1 MEPLRK
7 SSLLSPSAD
16 WWLLIKAALLLE
28 TIKLSMLL
36 LPFRTSMRLLTRVA
50 GWPIGPWHV
59 GYHSADRVARAVEM
73 AARRT
78 PGAKSCLAQAL
89 AAQVM
94 LGRRGYPALLHIG
107 VAKGKQSRFQA
118 HAWLESK
125 GKVVIGGAA
134 QEPFALLAILQAGEL
149 KGLGSNSSD

>member
-7 SSLLSPSAD
+7 SSLLPPSAD

-28 TIKLSMLL
+28 AIKLSLLL

-50 GWPIGPWHV
+50 GWPVGPWHA
-59 GYHSADRVARAVEM
+59 GYHPADRVPWAVEL
-73 AARRT
+73 ASRCT
-78 PGAKSCLAQAL
+78 PGAKSCLTHAL

-94 LGRRGYPALLHIG
+94 LGRRGYPTLLHIG
-107 VAKGKQSRFQA
+107 VANGEQRRFQA

-125 GKVVIGGAA
+125 GKVIIGGSE
-134 QEPFALLAILQAGEL
+134 QEPFAPLAILQAGEL
-149 KGLGSNSSD
+149 KDLGSNSSD